1 MRLLD
6 SDRQWR
12 GLVRADPEI
21 LREVRLYH
29 QVRKHFFKNPGWK
42 IGGLLLALALWFHLS
57 TEQQF
62 SKEITV
68 DIEYTNI
75 PPTLALGSDSQKMVR
90 VRITTDGKRLF
101 KILYFEE
108 LKVVV
113 DLSDFT
119 RAGSYSVEFIDEHLQ
134 VPPNKSDVDVRFIAP
149 LACDFTLIK
158 HP

>member
-1 MRLLD
+1 
-6 SDRQWR
+6 
-12 GLVRADPEI
+12 
-21 LREVRLYH
+21 
-29 QVRKHFFKNPGWK
+29 
-42 IGGLLLALALWFHLS
+42 LALALWFHLS